1 METAKVV
8 WTRAEEFDATMPSG
22 NTIHLDGDRK
32 SNRGPG
38 MMEILLG
45 ALGAC
50 TAVDVVSILQKKRQN
65 LIGLEIFVNGE
76 RATDYPKIWKTIEL
90 VYRIT
95 GDVEEKAA
103 RDAIELS
110 KGKYC
115 SVSAMLEKAAKIS
128 YRIEI
133 VKG

>member
-1 METAKVV
+1 MDTAKVT
-8 WTRAEEFDATMPSG
+8 WTGAEEFDALMPSG
-22 NTIHLDGDRK
+22 NTIHFDGDRK
-32 SNRGPG
+32 SNHGPS
-38 MMEILLG
+38 MMETLLG

-50 TAVDVVSILQKKRQN
+50 TAVDVVSILKKKRQN
-65 LIGLEIFVNGE
+65 LISLEILVNGK
-76 RATDYPKIWKTIEL
+76 RAPEPPQVWTAIEM

-115 SVSAMLEKAAKIS
+115 SVSAMLEKVAKIT
-128 YRIEI
+128 YRVEI

>member
-1 METAKVV
+1 MDTAKVT
-8 WTRAEEFDATMPSG
+8 WTGAEEFDALMPSG
-22 NTIHLDGDRK
+22 NTIHFDGDRK
-32 SNRGPG
+32 SNQGPS
-38 MMEILLG
+38 MMETLLG

-50 TAVDVVSILQKKRQN
+50 TAVDVVSILKKKRQK

-76 RATDYPKIWKTIEL
+76 RAADHPRVWTAIEM

-95 GDVEEKAA
+95 GEVEEKAA

-115 SVSAMLEKAAKIS
+115 SVSAMLEKTVKID

>member
-1 METAKVV
+1 MSTAKVR
-8 WTRAEEFDATMPSG
+8 WTGAEEFDALLPSG
-22 NTIHLDGDRK
+22 HTVHFDGDRK
-32 SNRGPG
+32 ANKGPG

-50 TAVDVVSILQKKRQN
+50 TAVDVVSILQKKRQK
-65 LIGLEIFVNGE
+65 LVGLEILVNGE
-76 RATDYPKIWKTIEL
+76 RATEPPTIWTKIEL

-95 GDVEEKAA
+95 GEVDEKAA

-115 SVSAMLEKAAKIS
+115 SVSAMLGRAAEITYRVEIEK
-128 YRIEI
+128 
-133 VKG
+133 G

>member
-1 METAKVV
+1 MDTAKVT
-8 WTRAEEFDATMPSG
+8 WTGAEEFDALMPSG
-22 NTIHLDGDRK
+22 NTIHFHGDRK
-32 SNRGPG
+32 SNHGPS
-38 MMEILLG
+38 MMETLLG

-50 TAVDVVSILQKKRQN
+50 TAVDVVSILQKKRQKVV
-65 LIGLEIFVNGE
+65 GLEISVNGE
-76 RATDYPKIWKTIEL
+76 RATEYPKVWSAIEL

-95 GDVEEKAA
+95 GDVEEKSA
-103 RDAIELS
+103 RDAVELS

-115 SVSAMLEKAAKIS
+115 SVSAMLEKAAKIT

>member
-1 METAKVV
+1 MSTAKVR
-8 WTRAEEFDATMPSG
+8 WTGAEEFDALLPSG
-22 NTIHLDGDRK
+22 HTVHFDGDRK
-32 SNRGPG
+32 ANKGPG

-50 TAVDVVSILQKKRQN
+50 TAVDVVSILQKKRQK
-65 LIGLEIFVNGE
+65 LVGLEILVNGE
-76 RATDYPKIWKTIEL
+76 RATEPPTIWTKIEL

-95 GDVEEKAA
+95 GEVDEKAA

-115 SVSAMLEKAAKIS
+115 SVSAMLGRAAELT
-128 YRIEI
+128 YRVEI

>member
-1 METAKVV
+1 MDTAKVT
-8 WTRAEEFDATMPSG
+8 WTGAEEFDALLPSG
-22 NTIHLDGDRK
+22 NTVHFDGDRK
-32 SNRGPG
+32 SNKGPS
-38 MMEILLG
+38 MMEMLLG

-50 TAVDVVSILQKKRQN
+50 TAVDVVSIIQKKRQK
-65 LIGLEIFVNGE
+65 LVSLEIFVNGE
-76 RATDYPKIWKTIEL
+76 RAPEPPRIWTKIEL

-95 GDVEEKAA
+95 GEVEEKAA

-115 SVSAMLEKAAKIS
+115 SVSAMLEKSAEIT
-128 YRIEI
+128 YRVEI

>member
-8 WTRAEEFDATMPSG
+8 WTKAEEFDATMPSG

>member
-1 METAKVV
+1 MDTAKVT
-8 WTRAEEFDATMPSG
+8 WTGAEEFDALMPSG
-22 NTIHLDGDRK
+22 NTIHFDGDRK
-32 SNRGPG
+32 SNRGPS
-38 MMEILLG
+38 MMETLLG

-50 TAVDVVSILQKKRQN
+50 TAVDVVSILKKKRQN

-76 RATDYPKIWKTIEL
+76 RAADYPKIWTAIEL
-90 VYRIT
+90 VYRFT
-95 GDVEEKAA
+95 GEVEEKAA

-115 SVSAMLEKAAKIS
+115 SVSAMLEKAAKIT
-128 YRIEI
+128 YRVEI